1 MSHDG
6 AGMNTPARPTLNP
19 WLAIFTRPRATIRQQ
34 VTHDPEAWVLP
45 LVALTG
51 IGQLLGDASARA
63 YGDALDLPTLLVMAL
78 LAGPLLGILGAYLGG
93 WVLRWSGR
101 LLGGHAGPRELRAAI
116 AWSGVPYIASM
127 VLWIP
132 ELLLFGDELF
142 TTATPRLDAAPGL
155 QAVLLGFVAVEVL
168 ATAWAFVVFLK
179 CLGEVQG
186 FSAWRALLNLLLPGL
201 LIGLAIGLGAAG
213 FFFLVD

>member
-1 MSHDG
+1 MTS
-6 AGMNTPARPTLNP
+6 
-19 WLAIFTRPRATIRQQ
+19 
-34 VTHDPEAWVLP
+34 EA
-45 LVALTG
+45 AAERRKG
-51 IGQLLGDASARA
+51 IWGLHYRMYD
-63 YGDALDLPTLLVMAL
+63 
-78 LAGPLLGILGAYLGG
+78 